1 MERCGIDNLCASTP
15 FLRLRT
21 RFAATV
27 YNFVAPHLRESAGA
41 GHVST
46 HTYFN
51 VLYLKLC
58 PLSAFGD
65 DRRTTEYIRHRTAR
79 EALEKPATNQIHS
92 LLPPTPRLISRSHAS
107 SSVRDPPPPLDSRS
121 LANDHM
127 SCFTPSSGWKFI
139 PIAKPRDL
147 QRDLEYNHYNHS
159 LFCHWVAAKGYSRCG
174 FISRSSVA

>member
-15 FLRLRT
+15 FLRLHT

-65 DRRTTEYIRHRTAR
+65 DRRTTEYRVHTSPNSQRSTR
-79 EALEKPATNQIHS
+79 EVSNESDSFAASDSKAHITVSCVIIGS
-92 LLPPTPRLISRSHAS
+92 LLRAIPDVGLSAEVASH
-107 SSVRDPPPPLDSRS
+107 DNL
-121 LANDHM
+121 N
-127 SCFTPSSGWKFI
+127 I
-139 PIAKPRDL
+139 
-147 QRDLEYNHYNHS
+147 QRGRTCTCMYNT
-159 LFCHWVAAKGYSRCG
+159 
-174 FISRSSVA
+174 

>member
-15 FLRLRT
+15 FLRLHT

-46 HTYFN
+46 HTFFN

-79 EALEKPATNQIHS
+79 EALEKSATNQIACCLRLQAHITVSCVIIGS
-92 LLPPTPRLISRSHAS
+92 LLRAIPDVGLSAEVASHDNLNIQ
-107 SSVRDPPPPLDSRS
+107 RGRTCTCTIPS
-121 LANDHM
+121 LA
-127 SCFTPSSGWKFI
+127 P
-139 PIAKPRDL
+139 
-147 QRDLEYNHYNHS
+147 
-159 LFCHWVAAKGYSRCG
+159 
-174 FISRSSVA
+174 

>member
-15 FLRLRT
+15 FLRLHT
-21 RFAATV
+21 TSS
-27 YNFVAPHLRESAGA
+27 PHTCGRGESAGA

-65 DRRTTEYIRHRTAR
+65 DRWTTEYIRQRTAR
-79 EALEKPATNQIHS
+79 EAVEKSATNQIHS

-107 SSVRDPPPPLDSRS
+107 SSVRDPPPPLDSCS
-121 LANDHM
+121 LANDM

-139 PIAKPRDL
+139 
-147 QRDLEYNHYNHS
+147 HS
-159 LFCHWVAAKGYSRCG
+159 PFNRG
-174 FISRSSVA
+174 I